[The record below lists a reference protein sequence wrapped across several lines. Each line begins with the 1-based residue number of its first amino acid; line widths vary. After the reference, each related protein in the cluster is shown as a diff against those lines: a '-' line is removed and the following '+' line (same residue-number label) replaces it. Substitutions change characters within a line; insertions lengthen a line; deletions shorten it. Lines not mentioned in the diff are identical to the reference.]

1 MAKWE
6 MMTGNKAAA
15 VGAKLARVQVIP
27 AYPITPQTTI
37 VEYLSKFVEQGEL
50 KAEFIRVESEH
61 SAMAACIGA
70 AAGGVRAFTATS
82 SHGLLLMAEMVFWA
96 AGARLPIGMAV
107 VNRALAP
114 PWNIHVEHTDSHSQ
128 RDSGFIQ
135 FYAKDNQEVLDTIIL
150 MYKVAEDERVLL
162 PAMVCLDGFILS
174 HTYMP
179 VEIPDQEDVDAF
191 LPPYEPKGFLLDPD
205 KPLTYGSLAL
215 PDHYMEMRYDIQR
228 SIEAARDLILKYSK
242 EYKEIFGRDHG
253 GLLETYKV
261 EDADYLLISMG
272 TLGEEAKVAADT
284 LRKDGIK
291 AGAVRVRVFRPFPT
305 KTFVNTV
312 SDKNALIVVERHL
325 SLGGIGGAL
334 GTELKALLYG
344 KTDVPI
350 FDYVTGL
357 GGRDTTY
364 LDLAKIVKHS
374 IKTGKPEDNYMW
386 YNLKIG

>member
-1 MAKWE
+1 MPKWE

-37 VEYLSKFVEQGEL
+37 VEYLSKFVERGEL

-135 FYAKDNQEVLDTIIL
+135 FYARDNQEVLDTIIL
-150 MYKVAEDERVLL
+150 MYKVAENERVLL

-179 VEIPDQEDVDAF
+179 VEIPDQEDVDSF

-205 KPLTYGSLAL
+205 EPLTYGSLTL
-215 PDHYMEMRYDIQR
+215 PEHYMEMRYDIQR
-228 SIEAARDLILKYSK
+228 SLEAARNLILEYSK
-242 EYKEIFGRDHG
+242 EYREMFGRDHG
-253 GLLETYKV
+253 GLLELYKV

-272 TLGEEAKVAADT
+272 TLGEEAKVAVDR
-284 LRKDGIK
+284 LRGEGIR

-305 KTFVNTV
+305 QLFDIVPGRKAV
-312 SDKNALIVVERHL
+312 IVVERHI

-334 GTELKALLYG
+334 GVELKALLYG

-350 FDYVTGL
+350 FNYVTGL
-357 GGRDTTY
+357 GGRDITY
-364 LDLAKIVKHS
+364 LDLAKMVKHS
-374 IKTGKPEDNYMW
+374 IKAGKPRDNYMW
-386 YNLKIG
+386 YKLRVR